1 MLAAALLVFAATQP
15 AEYRRRL
22 RDVFRSLRTSHGG
35 PAFVN
40 NNQLADLETEAQS
53 RLDRACALDQSDGA
67 YLRTCDWVMS
77 QLRDPYAAHLPP
89 ARTDAVY
96 ERYHGRV
103 GLGLRLG
110 WRLRRDSALRWRRC
124 ATVLS
129 VDACSPAERAGVRVG
144 DEVVEVGGEG
154 VRGARLAATVRRLED
169 GAEGTSVELTL
180 RRENGGGD
188 NDAPHPSTQIP
199 AAAAP
204 SAEAATTTV
213 EVRRQLLPKPTVVSR
228 ALDGAGAHVLRISSF
243 GTRTAA
249 EVRAELRR
257 LRRAR
262 AAGAP
267 PPTLVLDL
275 RDNDGGLLPA
285 AVAVARMLVPAR
297 GTPPLLAM
305 CKQRAAA
312 PEAEAVTAPEVEK
325 AFHRR
330 WYHRAPLGV
339 AAPLVV
345 VLVNGATVSAAEVLA
360 AALRGAGRAVIVGEG
375 TYGKGATQALV
386 YQRDGCALLF
396 TAYTL
401 HSGGAPLTRGVAPHV
416 RWHFGRGDPE
426 RLGDAEIGRVLKAAE
441 QHRARALSE

>member
-1 MLAAALLVFAATQP
+1 M
-15 AEYRRRL
+15 
-22 RDVFRSLRTSHGG
+22 
-35 PAFVN
+35 
-40 NNQLADLETEAQS
+40 
-53 RLDRACALDQSDGA
+53 
-67 YLRTCDWVMS
+67 
-77 QLRDPYAAHLPP
+77 
-89 ARTDAVY
+89 
-96 ERYHGRV
+96 
-103 GLGLRLG
+103 
-110 WRLRRDSALRWRRC
+110 
-124 ATVLS
+124 
-129 VDACSPAERAGVRVG
+129 RVG
-144 DEVVEVGGEG
+144 DEVVEVGG
-154 VRGARLAATVRRLED
+154 VRARGARLAATVRRLED
-169 GAEGTSVELTL
+169 GAEGTSVEPTL

-188 NDAPHPSTQIP
+188 DDAPHPSTQIP

-204 SAEAATTTV
+204 SAEAATTTTV
-213 EVRRQLLPKPTVVSR
+213 EVKRQLLPKPTVVSR

-257 LRRAR
+257 LRARA

-312 PEAEAVTAPEVEK
+312 PEAEAEELVTAR

>member
-1 MLAAALLVFAATQP
+1 MPLFLAATPPPGTHAQFTMLAAALLVFAATQP

-188 NDAPHPSTQIP
+188 DDAPHPSTQIP

-262 AAGAP
+262 
-267 PPTLVLDL
+267 
-275 RDNDGGLLPA
+275 GG
-285 AVAVARMLVPAR
+285 
-297 GTPPLLAM
+297 
-305 CKQRAAA
+305 RAAA
-312 PEAEAVTAPEVEK
+312 DA
-325 AFHRR
+325 
-330 WYHRAPLGV
+330 
-339 AAPLVV
+339 
-345 VLVNGATVSAAEVLA
+345 GA
-360 AALRGAGRAVIVGEG
+360 R
-375 TYGKGATQALV
+375 
-386 YQRDGCALLF
+386 
-396 TAYTL
+396 
-401 HSGGAPLTRGVAPHV
+401 P
-416 RWHFGRGDPE
+416 
-426 RLGDAEIGRVLKAAE
+426 
-441 QHRARALSE
+441 ARQ